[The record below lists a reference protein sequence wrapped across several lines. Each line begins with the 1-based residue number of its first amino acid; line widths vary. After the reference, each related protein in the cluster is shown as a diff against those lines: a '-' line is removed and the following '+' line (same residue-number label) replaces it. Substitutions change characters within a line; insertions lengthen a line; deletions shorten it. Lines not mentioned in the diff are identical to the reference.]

1 MSELP
6 LSFGPIRS
14 ELSVPGNDLRKIEKA
29 LTLDADAIF
38 LDLEDSV
45 APNRKEAARAVVGE
59 ALSHFDWGRLP
70 RAVRVNGIGTRWC
83 YADLIAVVEGAGHS
97 VDKVVVPKVRSVGDI
112 AFVDRLLSQ
121 LEQQIGRSEPIRIE
135 VQIEDA
141 IGLIA
146 VREIAQASAR
156 VTELTFGQ
164 GDFAAATGM
173 PAAGIGV
180 ADQWDAAVN
189 GDRWLFPRQTI
200 VFAAKA
206 ASVRAVNGPYAAFRD
221 HQGFRDY
228 CRMSRAIGFAGVWCI
243 HPDQIVIANETFAP
257 TADEIEQAKATI
269 AALDE
274 GWSDS
279 RGAVSHESV
288 MVDEASVRMA
298 RSILDAAS
306 QIAQRE

>member
-1 MSELP
+1 M
-6 LSFGPIRS
+6 SFGLNRS

-29 LTLDADAIF
+29 LSLDVDAIF

-45 APNRKEAARAVVGE
+45 APNQKDTARAVVGE
-59 ALSHFDWGRLP
+59 ALSRFEWGRLP

-83 YADLIAVVEGAGHS
+83 YADLIAVIAGADHS
-97 VDKVVVPKVRSVGDI
+97 VDKVVVPKVRSAGDI
-112 AFVDRLLSQ
+112 AFIDRLLSQ

-141 IGLIA
+141 AGLMAI
-146 VREIAQASAR
+146 REIAQASGR
-156 VTELTFGQ
+156 ISELTFGQ

-180 ADQWDAAVN
+180 ADQWDAAAK

-206 ASVRAVNGPYAAFRD
+206 VGLRAVNGPYAAFQD
-221 HQGFRDY
+221 HQGFLDY

-243 HPDQIVIANETFAP
+243 HPDQIEIANETFAP
-257 TADEIEQAKATI
+257 TPDEVEQAKATV

-279 RGAVSHESV
+279 RGAVSHDSV
-288 MVDEASVRMA
+288 MIDEASVRMA

>member
-6 LSFGPIRS
+6 VSFGPIRS
-14 ELSVPGNDLRKIEKA
+14 ELSVPGNDLRRIEKA
-29 LTLDADAIF
+29 LSLDADAIF

-45 APNRKEAARAVVGE
+45 APDRKESARAVVGE
-59 ALSHFDWGRLP
+59 ALSRFDWGRLP

-83 YADLIAVVEGAGHS
+83 YADLIAVVEGAEHS
-97 VDKVVVPKVRSVGDI
+97 VDKVVVPKVRSAGDI
-112 AFVDRLLSQ
+112 AFIDRMLSQ
-121 LEQQIGRSEPIRIE
+121 LEQQMGRSELIRIE

-141 IGLIA
+141 AGLMA
-146 VREIAQASAR
+146 VREIAHASAR
-156 VTELTFGQ
+156 ITELTFGQ

-180 ADQWDAAVN
+180 PDQWDAAAI

-206 ASVRAVNGPYAAFRD
+206 AGLRAVNGPYAAFRD
-221 HQGFRDY
+221 QQGFLDY

-243 HPDQIVIANETFAP
+243 HPDQIAIANETFAP
-257 TADEIEQAKATI
+257 TVYEIEQATATI

-279 RGAVSHESV
+279 RGAVSHESL

-306 QIAQRE
+306 RIAQRE